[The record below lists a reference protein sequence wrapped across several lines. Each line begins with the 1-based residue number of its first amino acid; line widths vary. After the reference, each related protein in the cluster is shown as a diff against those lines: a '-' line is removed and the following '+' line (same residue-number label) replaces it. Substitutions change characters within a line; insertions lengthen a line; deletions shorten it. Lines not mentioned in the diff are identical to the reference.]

1 MSDAHDTQFFSR
13 HHPGTL
19 GLVAA
24 FLRAYARPLPY
35 VLLPLMIVALSV
47 ALQGGAV
54 DPFLLVYFPL
64 AFAGAAAWTFF
75 DLYRQVVEV
84 RVDALRGVC
93 LRTAWEIL
101 RGTECRWM
109 HVHGLRYGAPWI
121 TFAWG
126 RTAIELNGNAWPREP
141 ELLDALR
148 MAAELRTPQFSS

>member
-1 MSDAHDTQFFSR
+1 MLDAPVPPFTSR

-24 FLRAYARPLPY
+24 FLRAYARPLPF

-54 DPFLLVYFPL
+54 DPFLYGYFPL
-64 AFAGAAAWTFF
+64 AFVGAAAWTFF

-84 RVDALRGVC
+84 RVDAARGVC
-93 LRTAWEIL
+93 LRTAWEVL
-101 RGTECRWM
+101 RDAECRWM

-126 RTAIELNGNAWPREP
+126 RTAVELNGTAWPREP

-148 MAAELRTPQFSS
+148 AAAEHRTPQFL